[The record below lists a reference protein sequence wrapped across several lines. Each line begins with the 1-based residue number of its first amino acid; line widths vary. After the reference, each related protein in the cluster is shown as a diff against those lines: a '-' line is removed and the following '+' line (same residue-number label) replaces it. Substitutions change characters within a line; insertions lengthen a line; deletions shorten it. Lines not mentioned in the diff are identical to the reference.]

1 MNEARRISIIERVAI
16 SMRLNEKE
24 LLRVG
29 HERLAR
35 ICGAIAIRLQTK
47 VDEYDEDYAQETL
60 HTEPPKTSAEIIIF
74 SPRKS
79 DV

>member
-1 MNEARRISIIERVAI
+1 MNEARRISILERVAI

-35 ICGAIAIRLQTK
+35 ICGAIAVRLMNK
-47 VDEYDEDYAQETL
+47 VDEYDEDFQEATR
-60 HTEPPKTSAEIIIF
+60 HTEPQSAEIIIF
-74 SPRKS
+74 SPRKN